1 MGDHHH
7 HHVVFPSNNN
17 NSNRNH
23 KRYIKR
29 TIPALFHTVEAA
41 MERSTWTR
49 PLQIQHNMHRIN
61 VTPSLESPLISV
73 CHELEITFQFEH
85 QFEDIKAKI
94 PIILASTPEQ
104 EKQQQQRRPSTTSS
118 KLEWDE
124 DEEEKEYDNNNPQ
137 GYYAEQQQLRQ
148 GVIKDRP
155 LQIPHFRHILASS
168 SSAVKH
174 SLDEDRLGIN
184 NSRIGD
190 CRRVPRKSPSASDLT
205 SHHQHEPK
213 YGDHEHEYDQEV
225 YQSHHQMQLP
235 IKHKQR
241 RKHSLQ
247 PINVDLANCTY
258 SNNHPTKAS
267 TTMKQ
272 TTTKNKN
279 RMQLGED
286 HMTLHTRPPSMVY
299 SNAPGLPAATELRPQ
314 EATPTSLL
322 EESFISDVDDHFK
335 RGDRSPDLATIASST
350 LLSSPRTVVFTT
362 TTTTTTPDQKA
373 FLNTTMDN
381 EKEEEEDSNKEN
393 KGGRHKSFGMPAPP
407 PPPQTPL
414 PPIPLD
420 IVVAKQKEGHHRH
433 GKKNSTFSRTRQR
446 QYDDD
451 RRKTKLYI
459 EDSDEEAVV

>member
-1 MGDHHH
+1 MYNRSFSSDCKSVNRKLQSMGDHH
-7 HHVVFPSNNN
+7 VGFPSNNN
-17 NSNRNH
+17 NNNRNH

-29 TIPALFHTVEAA
+29 TIPALFHAVEAA

-104 EKQQQQRRPSTTSS
+104 EKQKQQQPSSSGSS
-118 KLEWDE
+118 KLDDEW
-124 DEEEKEYDNNNPQ
+124 EEEYDNPQ
-137 GYYAEQQQLRQ
+137 GYAEQQQRQ
-148 GVIKDRP
+148 GDVIKDRP

-205 SHHQHEPK
+205 HPISSHHQHERQ

-225 YQSHHQMQLP
+225 YQNPDKHHLP
-235 IKHKQR
+235 LKHTQR

-247 PINVDLANCTY
+247 PINVDLAN
-258 SNNHPTKAS
+258 NNHH
-267 TTMKQ
+267 
-272 TTTKNKN
+272 TTTTRNKH
-279 RMQLGED
+279 RVVREQHLGED

-322 EESFISDVDDHFK
+322 EESFISDVDLK

-362 TTTTTTPDQKA
+362 TDHN
-373 FLNTTMDN
+373 LN
-381 EKEEEEDSNKEN
+381 EDHDANKEN
-393 KGGRHKSFGMPAPP
+393 HGGGERRRKSFGMPAPP

-414 PPIPLD
+414 PPIPPLD
-420 IVVAKQKEGHHRH
+420 SVVATKQKGHHH
-433 GKKNSTFSRTRQR
+433 GKNVRSTRPRPQPH
-446 QYDDD
+446 DDD